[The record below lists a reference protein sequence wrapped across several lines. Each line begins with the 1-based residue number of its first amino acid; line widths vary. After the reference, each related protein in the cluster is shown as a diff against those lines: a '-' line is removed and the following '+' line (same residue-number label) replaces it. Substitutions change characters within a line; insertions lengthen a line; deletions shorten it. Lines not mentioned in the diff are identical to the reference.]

1 MMKKI
6 KLKFSPGKYSI
17 LLLKAGL
24 APISLFLIIISAK
37 FCEDAAL
44 SPANALITYP
54 DIFSVA
60 LGSLLLLIF
69 GVIALNLCEI

>member
-1 MMKKI
+1 MKKKS

-24 APISLFLIIISAK
+24 APISFFLLIISAK
-37 FCEDAAL
+37 FCEDAVLA
-44 SPANALITYP
+44 PAEALITYP
-54 DIFSVA
+54 DIFSIV

-69 GVIALNLCEI
+69 GVIALNICEK